1 MASRSSS
8 SSDTTKHEALPSVV
22 ERGTDGLTTTC
33 SGMGVF
39 NTSDSSLTR
48 SCVAASSD
56 LVEVVLMDHRYDNNG
71 FRGSDLVEAI
81 RPQIR

>member
-1 MASRSSS
+1 
-8 SSDTTKHEALPSVV
+8 
-22 ERGTDGLTTTC
+22 
-33 SGMGVF
+33 MGVF